1 MKKQA
6 VIEASEISKSKAETH
21 KTMGGKVNIYRRG
34 KCNNWHCST
43 FLNGRNWRVSTC
55 EKSLGC
61 AKDFAEDWYLG
72 LRGLVHAGLL
82 PKETRR
88 QAKRF
93 KEAAAKFLEEAP
105 LLTHGQRGPTWLK
118 QYELK
123 RRGIILPFLG
133 EKSLAEITPGL
144 IQEYRIWR
152 AQNCKT
158 GRTAARSTLHKEIVC
173 IRLVLKT
180 ASRHGWM
187 EHLPDMSAPYKTSGK
202 ITHRAWFSPE
212 EYTKLYEATRRRA
225 RQPRQIRFQWE
236 CEQLH
241 DYVEFAVNTG
251 LRPDE
256 ALRLQFGD
264 VKVVEE
270 EATDQTILE
279 IEVRGKRGVGY
290 CKSTEG
296 AVPFFGRLK
305 GRVRPDGGPGRSGSR
320 NESVVNDPDAVAE
333 AADWPVNEADQ
344 HARHLWLASQEEF
357 RENMKTDPEF
367 YDAKIAGWWV
377 WGQCIWIGSGWC
389 SVQLPHLGSAG
400 AGVHRKLPH
409 LGDAGRG
416 VNRQLPHLGDA
427 GTGGGPLL
435 RRRQRPHLGNAR
447 VPVSVHGGTSRALA
461 PCAGVLWRL
470 VPCLRPYADGQARYH
485 GSLPR
490 SAIYGRAHG
499 CPLQRR

>member
-43 FLNGRNWRVSTC
+43 FLNGRNWRVSTH
-55 EKSLGC
+55 ENSLGC

-72 LRGLVHAGLL
+72 LRGRVHAGLL

-88 QAKRF
+88 QAKKF

-105 LLTHGQRGPTWLK
+105 ILTRGQRGPTWLK

-123 RRGIILPFLG
+123 LRGIILPFLG
-133 EKSLAEITPGL
+133 EKPLSEITSGL

-158 GRTAARSTLHKEIVC
+158 GRTPARSTLHKESVC

-187 EHLPDMSAPYKTSGK
+187 EHLPDMSVPYKTSGK

-225 RQPRQIRFQWE
+225 HQPRQIRFKWE

-264 VKVVEE
+264 VKVVED

-290 CKSTEG
+290 CKSTEA
-296 AVPFFGRLK
+296 AVPPFERLK
-305 GRVRPDGGPGRSGSR
+305 GRVRPNGGPGRSGSR
-320 NESVVNDPDAVAE
+320 NESVVKE
-333 AADWPVNEADQ
+333 KW
-344 HARHLWLASQEEF
+344 
-357 RENMKTDPEF
+357 
-367 YDAKIAGWWV
+367 
-377 WGQCIWIGSGWC
+377 
-389 SVQLPHLGSAG
+389 
-400 AGVHRKLPH
+400 
-409 LGDAGRG
+409 
-416 VNRQLPHLGDA
+416 
-427 GTGGGPLL
+427 
-435 RRRQRPHLGNAR
+435 R
-447 VPVSVHGGTSRALA
+447 VPGHTDLLFPKWPRELFNAILDEEELRTDRDGRPRTAYSLRHTYI
-461 PCAGVLWRL
+461 
-470 VPCLRPYADGQARYH
+470 CLRLLDGANIYQIAMNCRTSVGTIEKYYAAHLKTQLDA
-485 GSLPR
+485 
-490 SAIYGRAHG
+490 SAINVMR
-499 CPLQRR
+499 PRPKKRRLSGGAATE